1 MTAALYQGV
10 VTHRRLRPVRHAF
23 RYRVLSLLVD
33 IDRIGE
39 ETRGARLLSHN
50 RPNLFAI
57 QDRDLGP
64 GDGAPLRPWVLAR
77 LDAGGVPG
85 PIGRIELLTF
95 PRVLGYAFA
104 PLSLYFAHDAR
115 GRLVGVVYEV
125 HNTFGERHAYALPA
139 AGGPTVDNGT
149 RKALHVSPFMAM
161 DCRYAF
167 RLRPPGAR
175 FALAIRQ
182 SDGTGELFR
191 ATHAARRRPLSDTAL
206 LGAAIRFPL
215 MGVGVMAAILWE
227 ALRLRL
233 KGTPVYPHPR
243 KSGAEGTPAT
253 SG

>member
-10 VTHRRLRPVRHAF
+10 VTHRRLRPVGHAF

-39 ETRGARLLSHN
+39 QTRGMRLLSYN
-50 RPNLFAI
+50 RTNLLALH
-57 QDRDLGP
+57 DRDLGP
-64 GDGAPLRPWVLAR
+64 GDGLPLRPWVLER
-77 LDAGGVPG
+77 LSAGGVHD
-85 PIGRIELLTF
+85 PIGRIQLLTF
-95 PRVLGYAFA
+95 PRVLGYTFA
-104 PLSLYFAHDAR
+104 PLSLYFANDPH

-125 HNTFGERHAYALPA
+125 HNTFGERHAYAFPA
-139 AGGPTVDNGT
+139 AGGPAVDHGT

-167 RLRPPGAR
+167 RLHPPGAR

-182 SDGTGELFR
+182 SDDAGELFC
-191 ATHAARRRPLSDTAL
+191 ATHAARRRVLSDTAL

-243 KSGAEGTPAT
+243 KAGADSTAAASG
-253 SG
+253 